1 MQKTPRGAMPNDSND
16 FDPSGDP
23 DNELEDKFRRLE
35 QEEELE
41 AFRAQVGASPNQD
54 KFFIV
59 LCPQCSGKNRVSLAK
74 VRSKM
79 PRCGRCKSELLSS

>member
-1 MQKTPRGAMPNDSND
+1 MPNDFND
-16 FDPSGDP
+16 VDLTETP
-23 DNELEDKFRRLE
+23 DQELEDKFRSLE

-41 AFRAQVGASPNQD
+41 AFKSQAGVASGQD
-54 KFFIV
+54 KFFVV

-79 PRCGRCKSELLSS
+79 PRCGRCKSELLS